1 MNDDTENEKE
11 PSIEDT
17 KVDINDEIV
26 SITSI
31 ISSYLD
37 GVKKLGNSVR
47 NSLMLDDEKA
57 SYFKQL
63 FLASEKFC
71 YRSYVIYF
79 LATKLADKLKVF

>member
-37 GVKKLGNSVR
+37 RVKKLGNSVR
-47 NSLMLDDEKA
+47 LLNVA
-57 SYFKQL
+57 
-63 FLASEKFC
+63 
-71 YRSYVIYF
+71 
-79 LATKLADKLKVF
+79 